1 MLRKG
6 TFILM
11 KTKIQDMTSGSPGRL
26 IILFAIPLML
36 GNICQQLYTMVDTMV
51 VGQVAGVEALA
62 ALGAVDFLMWV
73 VTGISTGLTQGFSI
87 QLSQYYGAK
96 DFENLRKSLAH
107 SYRLTAFIAAGVLIL
122 SQSFASL
129 VLTGLHTPSNIIGM
143 SLLYLRIIFCGIP
156 ATAAYN
162 MFASALRAMG
172 NSKTPLT
179 AMIIASVL
187 NVSLDIL
194 FVAGLVV
201 QYVINGYGF
210 LFVAGFGWGVA
221 GAAIATVIAQSFSAV
236 YCFLILRRID
246 IVHLTR
252 ADFMPASGMNARLMK
267 LGIPVVFQNIIIG
280 VGGLVVQYVIN
291 GYGFLFVAGFTATNK
306 LYGLLEMAAIS
317 YGYAIV
323 TYVGQNLGARKI
335 DRIRKGVRSSMLLS
349 LLTSLI
355 ISAAMFLFGK
365 NILSLFISGEPQQ
378 TQQVLAIAFKY
389 LSIMAAMLWVLYFLY
404 VYRSALQGLGDT
416 LMPMVSGMAEFV
428 MRISAAL
435 ILPHFIGQDG
445 IFFAEIAAWSGAT
458 VILCI
463 SYYVRMHKY
472 H

>member
-1 MLRKG
+1 
-6 TFILM
+6 M

-51 VGQVAGVEALA
+51 VGQVVGVEALA

-194 FVAGLVV
+194 FVAG
-201 QYVINGYGF
+201 
-210 LFVAGFGWGVA
+210 FGWGVA

-291 GYGFLFVAGFTATNK
+291 GYGFLFVAGFTAINK
-306 LYGLLEMAAIS
+306 LY
-317 YGYAIV
+317 
-323 TYVGQNLGARKI
+323 LGARKI

>member
-1 MLRKG
+1 
-6 TFILM
+6 
-11 KTKIQDMTSGSPGRL
+11 
-26 IILFAIPLML
+26 
-36 GNICQQLYTMVDTMV
+36 
-51 VGQVAGVEALA
+51 
-62 ALGAVDFLMWV
+62 
-73 VTGISTGLTQGFSI
+73 
-87 QLSQYYGAK
+87 
-96 DFENLRKSLAH
+96 
-107 SYRLTAFIAAGVLIL
+107 
-122 SQSFASL
+122 
-129 VLTGLHTPSNIIGM
+129 
-143 SLLYLRIIFCGIP
+143 
-156 ATAAYN
+156 
-162 MFASALRAMG
+162 
-172 NSKTPLT
+172 
-179 AMIIASVL
+179 MIIASVL
-187 NVSLDIL
+187 NISLDI
-194 FVAGLVV
+194 
-201 QYVINGYGF
+201 

-252 ADFMPASGMNARLMK
+252 ADVMPASGMNARLMK

-323 TYVGQNLGARKI
+323 TYVGQNLGAGKI
-335 DRIRKGVRSSMLLS
+335 DRIRKGVRSSMMLS

-428 MRISAAL
+428 MRISGAR
-435 ILPHFIGQDG
+435 IRPQFIGQDG

>member
-1 MLRKG
+1 
-6 TFILM
+6 
-11 KTKIQDMTSGSPGRL
+11 
-26 IILFAIPLML
+26 
-36 GNICQQLYTMVDTMV
+36 
-51 VGQVAGVEALA
+51 
-62 ALGAVDFLMWV
+62 
-73 VTGISTGLTQGFSI
+73 
-87 QLSQYYGAK
+87 
-96 DFENLRKSLAH
+96 
-107 SYRLTAFIAAGVLIL
+107 
-122 SQSFASL
+122 
-129 VLTGLHTPSNIIGM
+129 
-143 SLLYLRIIFCGIP
+143 
-156 ATAAYN
+156 
-162 MFASALRAMG
+162 
-172 NSKTPLT
+172 
-179 AMIIASVL
+179 
-187 NVSLDIL
+187 
-194 FVAGLVV
+194 
-201 QYVINGYGF
+201 
-210 LFVAGFGWGVA
+210 
-221 GAAIATVIAQSFSAV
+221 
-236 YCFLILRRID
+236 
-246 IVHLTR
+246 
-252 ADFMPASGMNARLMK
+252 MPASGMNARLMK

-323 TYVGQNLGARKI
+323 TYVGQNLGAGKI
-335 DRIRKGVRSSMLLS
+335 DRIRKGVRSSMLLC

-365 NILSLFISGEPQQ
+365 IFSHFSSQVNRSRHSRYWQLLLNTFLLWLPCSGFC
-378 TQQVLAIAFKY
+378 T
-389 LSIMAAMLWVLYFLY
+389 SCTCTDLYF
-404 VYRSALQGLGDT
+404 RGWGDT

>member
-1 MLRKG
+1 
-6 TFILM
+6 M

-26 IILFAIPLML
+26 LIFFAIPLML
-36 GNICQQLYTMVDTMV
+36 GNICQQLYTMVDTMI

-73 VTGISTGLTQGFSI
+73 VTGVSTGLTQGFSI

-96 DFENLRKSLAH
+96 DYENLRKSLAH
-107 SYRLTAFIAAGVLIL
+107 SYRLTAFSAVGVFIF
-122 SQSFASL
+122 SQSLASL
-129 VLTGLHTPSNIIGM
+129 VLTGLHTPSNIMGM
-143 SLLYLRIIFCGIP
+143 SLLYLRVIFCGIP
-156 ATAAYN
+156 AASAYN

-187 NVSLDIL
+187 NVVLDI
-194 FVAGLVV
+194 
-201 QYVINGYGF
+201 

-236 YCFLILRRID
+236 YCFLILRKID
-246 IVHLTR
+246 IVHLSR
-252 ADFMPASGMNARLMK
+252 ADFMPASGMNACLMK
-267 LGIPVVFQNIIIG
+267 LGIPVVFQNVIIG
-280 VGGLVVQYVIN
+280 IGGLAVQYVIN
-291 GYGFLFVAGFTATNK
+291 SYGFLFVAGFTATNK
-306 LYGLLEMAAIS
+306 LYGSAGNGS
-317 YGYAIV
+317 YFLWICHRYLCGSES
-323 TYVGQNLGARKI
+323 GSRRI
-335 DRIRKGVRSSMLLS
+335 DRIRKGVRCSMLLS

-355 ISAAMFLFGK
+355 ISAAMFFFGK
-365 NILSLFISGEPQQ
+365 SILSLFISGEPQQ
-378 TQQVLAIAFKY
+378 TQEVLAIAFKY

-416 LMPMVSGMAEFV
+416 LMPMVSGMTEFA

-435 ILPHFIGQDG
+435 ILPHFIGRDG
-445 IFFAEIAAWSGAT
+445 VFFAEVTAWSGAT

>member
-1 MLRKG
+1 
-6 TFILM
+6 M

-51 VGQVAGVEALA
+51 VGQIAGVEALA

-73 VTGISTGLTQGFSI
+73 DTGISTGLTQGFSI

-107 SYRLTAFIAAGVLIL
+107 SYRLTAFIAVGVFIL
-122 SQSFASL
+122 SQSFAAL

-156 ATAAYN
+156 ATA
-162 MFASALRAMG
+162 LRAMG

-187 NVSLDIL
+187 NISLDI
-194 FVAGLVV
+194 
-201 QYVINGYGF
+201 

-246 IVHLTR
+246 IVHLSR
-252 ADFMPASGMNARLMK
+252 ADFMSAAGMNARQMK

-323 TYVGQNLGARKI
+323 TYVGQNLGAGKI

-355 ISAAMFLFGK
+355 ISIAMFLFGK

-378 TQQVLAIAFKY
+378 TKEVLAIAFKY

>member
-194 FVAGLVV
+194 FVAG
-201 QYVINGYGF
+201 
-210 LFVAGFGWGVA
+210 FGWGVA

-323 TYVGQNLGARKI
+323 TYVGQNQGKQH
-335 DRIRKGVRSSMLLS
+335 
-349 LLTSLI
+349 T
-355 ISAAMFLFGK
+355 AAMFLFGK

>member
-1 MLRKG
+1 
-6 TFILM
+6 M

-51 VGQVAGVEALA
+51 VGQIAGVEALA

-107 SYRLTAFIAAGVLIL
+107 SYRLTAFIAVGVFIL
-122 SQSFASL
+122 SQSFAAL

-162 MFASALRAMG
+162 MFAAALRAMG

-187 NVSLDIL
+187 NISLDI
-194 FVAGLVV
+194 
-201 QYVINGYGF
+201 

-246 IVHLTR
+246 IVHL
-252 ADFMPASGMNARLMK
+252 S
-267 LGIPVVFQNIIIG
+267 
-280 VGGLVVQYVIN
+280 
-291 GYGFLFVAGFTATNK
+291 
-306 LYGLLEMAAIS
+306 
-317 YGYAIV
+317 
-323 TYVGQNLGARKI
+323 
-335 DRIRKGVRSSMLLS
+335 
-349 LLTSLI
+349 
-355 ISAAMFLFGK
+355 
-365 NILSLFISGEPQQ
+365 
-378 TQQVLAIAFKY
+378 
-389 LSIMAAMLWVLYFLY
+389 
-404 VYRSALQGLGDT
+404 
-416 LMPMVSGMAEFV
+416 
-428 MRISAAL
+428 
-435 ILPHFIGQDG
+435 
-445 IFFAEIAAWSGAT
+445 
-458 VILCI
+458 
-463 SYYVRMHKY
+463 
-472 H
+472 

>member
-1 MLRKG
+1 
-6 TFILM
+6 M

-96 DFENLRKSLAH
+96 DFDNLRKSLAH

-194 FVAGLVV
+194 FVAG
-201 QYVINGYGF
+201 
-210 LFVAGFGWGVA
+210 FGWGVA

-236 YCFLILRRID
+236 YCFLFLRRID

-252 ADFMPASGMNARLMK
+252 ADFMPASGRC
-267 LGIPVVFQNIIIG
+267 LGNNNSVVFQNIIIG

>member
-1 MLRKG
+1 
-6 TFILM
+6 
-11 KTKIQDMTSGSPGRL
+11 
-26 IILFAIPLML
+26 
-36 GNICQQLYTMVDTMV
+36 MV
-51 VGQVAGVEALA
+51 VGQVVGVEALA

-96 DFENLRKSLAH
+96 DFENLRKSLAR

-156 ATAAYN
+156 ATVAYN

-179 AMIIASVL
+179 SMIIASVL
-187 NVSLDIL
+187 NVSLDI
-194 FVAGLVV
+194 
-201 QYVINGYGF
+201 

-252 ADFMPASGMNARLMK
+252 ADFMPASGMNAHLMK

-291 GYGFLFVAGFTATNK
+291 GYGFLFCSRIYSYKQALWSAGN
-306 LYGLLEMAAIS
+306 GC
-317 YGYAIV
+317 
-323 TYVGQNLGARKI
+323 
-335 DRIRKGVRSSMLLS
+335 
-349 LLTSLI
+349 
-355 ISAAMFLFGK
+355 
-365 NILSLFISGEPQQ
+365 
-378 TQQVLAIAFKY
+378 
-389 LSIMAAMLWVLYFLY
+389 YFLWICHRY
-404 VYRSALQGLGDT
+404 LCGSESGSQERLTGSDKASAVG
-416 LMPMVSGMAEFV
+416 
-428 MRISAAL
+428 AACFPC
-435 ILPHFIGQDG
+435 LPH
-445 IFFAEIAAWSGAT
+445 
-458 VILCI
+458 
-463 SYYVRMHKY
+463 
-472 H
+472 

>member
-1 MLRKG
+1 
-6 TFILM
+6 M

-51 VGQVAGVEALA
+51 VGQIAGVEALA
-62 ALGAVDFLMWV
+62 ALGAVDFLLWV
-73 VTGISTGLTQGFSI
+73 VTGISTGSHSGIFHSACAVLWCKGFRKSKKI
-87 QLSQYYGAK
+87 SGTQLSW
-96 DFENLRKSLAH
+96 
-107 SYRLTAFIAAGVLIL
+107 LTAFIAVGVFIL
-122 SQSFASL
+122 SQSFAAL

-156 ATAAYN
+156 ATATAICFY
-162 MFASALRAMG
+162 FALRAMG

-187 NVSLDIL
+187 NIS
-194 FVAGLVV
+194 F
-201 QYVINGYGF
+201 GYRLCGEPD
-210 LFVAGFGWGVA
+210 GGVA

-246 IVHLTR
+246 IVHLSR
-252 ADFMPASGMNARLMK
+252 ADFMTATGMNARLMK

-323 TYVGQNLGARKI
+323 TYVGQNLGAGRI

-355 ISAAMFLFGK
+355 ISAAIFLFGK

-378 TQQVLAIAFKY
+378 TQEVLAIAFKY

-428 MRISAAL
+428 MRISAADSS
-435 ILPHFIGQDG
+435 HFIETGQYFLCGDLQHG
-445 IFFAEIAAWSGAT
+445 AE
-458 VILCI
+458 LL
-463 SYYVRMHKY
+463 
-472 H
+472 